1 MHVEPFVLPSYDELA
16 LKEQRLRALVRGY
29 GRCIV
34 AFSGGVDSALVVAVA
49 AAELGHRALAVTGDS
64 PSLPRRERDA
74 AREFARG
81 IGARHE
87 FFGTHELDDERYAAN
102 PADRCYFCKSE
113 LYGRLIEAAH
123 ERGFATIADG
133 LNADDLAEIRP
144 GRRAAAEN
152 GVRSPLAEAHFSKG
166 DVREL
171 ARCLSLDVWD
181 KPAAACLS
189 SRFPTGTA
197 ITAELLERVE
207 RAEDVLIAAGFR
219 DCRLRHHGDVARIE
233 VPSDRLEAV
242 VAMREPIVAGIRVAG
257 YRHVSLDLA
266 GYERGG
272 VAAPPSASNV
282 IDLVSLRGSSSQDGI
297 SMMVKDETNA

>member
-1 MHVEPFVLPSYDELA
+1 MEPSARPSDDELA
-16 LKEQRLRALVRGY
+16 LKERRLRAIVRGY

-74 AREFARG
+74 AHDFARR

-123 ERGFATIADG
+123 ERGFETIADG

-152 GVRSPLAEAHFSKG
+152 GVRSPLAEADFSKR

-171 ARCLSLDVWD
+171 AHRLELAVWD

-197 ITAELLERVE
+197 ITRELLERVE
-207 RAEDVLIAAGFR
+207 RAEDVLIGAGFR

-242 VAMREPIVAGIRVAG
+242 VAARNGIVAGIRAVG

-266 GYERGG
+266 GYERGS
-272 VAAPPSASNV
+272 VARAPTSTS
-282 IDLVSLRGSSSQDGI
+282 
-297 SMMVKDETNA
+297 K

>member
-1 MHVEPFVLPSYDELA
+1 MASSVQPSYDELA
-16 LKEQRLRALVRGY
+16 LKERRLRAVVHGY

-34 AFSGGVDSALVVAVA
+34 AFSGGVDSALVLAVA
-49 AAELGHRALAVTGDS
+49 IAELGHRALAVTGES

-74 AREFARG
+74 AREFAIR

-87 FFGTHELDDERYAAN
+87 FFGTQELDDERYAAN

-113 LYGRLIEAAH
+113 LYGRLIEAAR
-123 ERGFATIADG
+123 ERGFTTIADG
-133 LNADDLAEIRP
+133 LNADDLGEIRP
-144 GRRAAAEN
+144 GRRAAAER
-152 GVRSPLAEAHFSKG
+152 GVRSPLAEAHFSKS
-166 DVREL
+166 DVRAL
-171 ARCLSLDVWD
+171 AHRLELDVWD

-197 ITAELLERVE
+197 ITQELLERVE

-242 VAMREPIVAGIRVAG
+242 VAAREHIVAGIRSVG
-257 YRHVSLDLA
+257 YRHVALDLA
-266 GYERGG
+266 GYERGS
-272 VAAPPSASNV
+272 VAAPPTAANV
-282 IDLVSLRGSSSQDGI
+282 IDLI
-297 SMMVKDETNA
+297 SATVAPP